1 MLTIEDI
8 FRRPP
13 SCVYRKL
20 KLGRSGGEVRQGWR
34 VI

>member
-1 MLTIEDI
+1 MDFGSTGGKVAA
-8 FRRPP
+8 
-13 SCVYRKL
+13 CVCRKL